1 MSDADDA
8 LAVRRGAG
16 LFAMET
22 RGLLEITG
30 GDRVRWRNGM
40 VSNDVEALEPGPAR
54 SGCYATLLSR
64 KGRIVTDLHVLLR
77 PEAYWLE
84 LSRDVVSEI
93 TSTLEKFIV
102 ADDVELADRSADTDR
117 LGLEGPAARAI
128 LGAAADAP
136 AACPDLAPAAC
147 ADLRIGGVDAVV
159 AAFGWSGET
168 AYQILAPAG
177 GGDAVAAC
185 LEEAAEPGALR
196 RTSEAVLEIL
206 RVEAGIPRLGAEL
219 SDDVLPDEARLEAA
233 ISTTK
238 GCYTGQEIVARL
250 DSRGHVN
257 HRLVGLRFD
266 GDAPPEPDAELAL
279 EDGKV
284 VGEVTSSCLSSL
296 GPIGLGYARLPH
308 DAPGS
313 VLRCGS
319 QTARVAALPLVSAD
333 PISPVLPVSPVLP

>member
-30 GDRVRWRNGM
+30 GDRVRWLNGM

-128 LGAAADAP
+128 LAAAADAP

-168 AYQILAPAG
+168 AYQILAPTG

-185 LEEAAEPGALR
+185 LEEAAEPGVLR

-250 DSRGHVN
+250 RSRGQVN
-257 HRLVGLRFD
+257 HLLVGLRFPD
-266 GDAPPEPDAELAL
+266 GSPAPVGTAL
-279 EDGKV
+279 EIGGRRS
-284 VGEVTSSCLSSL
+284 GEVTSSCMSP
-296 GPIGLGYARLPH
+296 GAGAIGLGFVRRAHAEAGTELAAEGRVVRVTAVPFAGPGAR
-308 DAPGS
+308 PG
-313 VLRCGS
+313 G
-319 QTARVAALPLVSAD
+319 AGPPA
-333 PISPVLPVSPVLP
+333 